1 LNEKNALRARFKE
14 VLKNLGVERRF
25 FVKEAV
31 YEALKTE
38 TEPFQKV
45 LSFASLKDEVDLS
58 LFNQFLVSE
67 KKLHLPFVAK
77 NEIESKVA
85 YDCII
90 VPGLAYNKNGYRLGR
105 GGGHYDKLLA
115 KYPNVYTIGVCFKE
129 QLCEENLF
137 IEPHDRPVKKVC
149 AF

>member
-1 LNEKNALRARFKE
+1 MNEKKALRLRFKE

-25 FVKEAV
+25 FAKEAV
-31 YEALKTE
+31 YEALKRE
-38 TEPFQKV
+38 IEPFQKI

-58 LFNQFLVSE
+58 LFNAFLVDE
-67 KKLHLPFVAK
+67 KKLYLPKVIDQ
-77 NEIESKVA
+77 EIQTEIA

-90 VPGLAYNKNGYRLGR
+90 VPGLAYDKKGYRLGR

-129 QLCEENLF
+129 QLYEENLF
-137 IEPHDRPVKKVC
+137 LETHDRPVKKVC